1 MSWQN
6 MSQSLW
12 QKENPCVTSK
22 FSIKCEM
29 SKIRR
34 CYGYFAAWGSHE
46 KKANIKP
53 APFREQAIW
62 SYKNSRTT
70 ADRKIGDLSV
80 KLLPGHLVLRF
91 IHCHVAMARCSVLTV
106 HIQSALHPIFMK
118 LMLTW
123 LEWKGWA
130 ITFPGN
136 ASILCGWIQCSRRS
150 FDKVLSCT
158 WGKTASVP

>member
-1 MSWQN
+1 MCNLQIFDKTWEVENSEMLRIFRRLGQPW
-6 MSQSLW
+6 
-12 QKENPCVTSK
+12 KEDKHKTCS
-22 FSIKCEM
+22 FSGAGHLKLK
-29 SKIRR
+29 KIA
-34 CYGYFAAWGSHE
+34 GQQPTEGFSSE
-46 KKANIKP
+46 N
-53 APFREQAIW
+53 
-62 SYKNSRTT
+62 
-70 ADRKIGDLSV
+70 LSV

-106 HIQSALHPIFMK
+106 HIQSTLHPIFMK
-118 LMLTW
+118 PMLTW

-150 FDKVLSCT
+150 FDRALYCT